1 MSNPS
6 SLLRVFAHELRNSLS
21 PLRSSVQLLRL
32 RNGGNEAL
40 QAALQTMDKSL
51 DNTLATIER
60 FVDADHV
67 MAGSVDLAPEG
78 LELKA
83 IVDRAVERAR
93 PHTDARN
100 AQVAMTLP
108 AQGLRVAAD
117 ADRTCQV
124 VAQLIAN
131 ASLASPRGATIEISA
146 QQRVDA
152 IELVVRDA
160 EGATLA
166 DPADTLASFRAPTER
181 GLGLRIARRLMELQ
195 AGALD
200 STTDPASGRTAFV
213 VRLPHATLAAASA
226 PAIAPESKT
235 GSNREA
241 VSVAPS
247 TERAGTSASTAVPRP
262 VYSRILVVD
271 DNTAVRNAYRDAL
284 EEMGYNVMLAA
295 NGEEA
300 LRVADESAPQVALI
314 DIHLPTL
321 NGYQVARELRSRH
334 PGRPIKLVMLSGM
347 ALDEHMVRLSKTAG
361 FDDCIDKGAGPQA
374 LDELLRAS

>member
-21 PLRSSVQLLRL
+21 PLRAAVQLLRL

-67 MAGSVDLAPEG
+67 MSGSVDLAPEG

-93 PHTDARN
+93 PHTEARKS
-100 AQVAMTLP
+100 QVAMTLP
-108 AQGLRVAAD
+108 AQGMRVAAD

-131 ASLASPRGATIEISA
+131 ASLAGPLGATIEISA

-152 IELVVRDA
+152 VELVVRDA
-160 EGATLA
+160 DGATLA

-195 AGALD
+195 AGAPH
-200 STTDPASGRTAFV
+200 STTPAANGRV
-213 VRLPHATLAAASA
+213 SLLVRLPPAA
-226 PAIAPESKT
+226 PAPA
-235 GSNREA
+235 
-241 VSVAPS
+241 
-247 TERAGTSASTAVPRP
+247 
-262 VYSRILVVD
+262 
-271 DNTAVRNAYRDAL
+271 
-284 EEMGYNVMLAA
+284 
-295 NGEEA
+295 
-300 LRVADESAPQVALI
+300 
-314 DIHLPTL
+314 
-321 NGYQVARELRSRH
+321 
-334 PGRPIKLVMLSGM
+334 
-347 ALDEHMVRLSKTAG
+347 
-361 FDDCIDKGAGPQA
+361 
-374 LDELLRAS
+374 

>member
-40 QAALQTMDKSL
+40 QAAVQTMDKSL
-51 DNTLATIER
+51 DNTLAAIER

-67 MAGSVDLAPEG
+67 MAGGVDLAPEE

-83 IVDRAVERAR
+83 IVERAVERAR
-93 PHTDARN
+93 PHTDARKS
-100 AQVAMTLP
+100 QVAMTMP

-131 ASLASPRGATIEISA
+131 ASLASPLGATIEISA
-146 QQRVDA
+146 QQRDDA
-152 IELVVRDA
+152 VELVVRDA

-200 STTDPASGRTAFV
+200 STTDAASGRVAFV

-226 PAIAPESKT
+226 HPIARESET
-235 GSNREA
+235 GSNRGA
-241 VSVAPS
+241 ISVAPS

-271 DNTAVRNAYRDAL
+271 DNMAVRNAYRDAL

-334 PGRPIKLVMLSGM
+334 AGRPIKLVMLSGM
-347 ALDEHMVRLSKTAG
+347 ALDEHMVRLAKTAG